1 MKFFYIIILM
11 IGFSFVRCTS
21 AKEVEKTQKNRVI
34 SSEEYSNCP
43 IPLQIGKLYG
53 RYADKE
59 EAKRIY
65 IEIAKLLHSICLGN
79 LNDLPDMIY
88 PQMGLFV
95 DAKAHWTREEVISD
109 LKNKDGYFNV
119 YFFDS
124 DRLDEKKGSKGNL
137 TIQQA
142 LVSSGGIFVDFH
154 FDSALESEL
163 QFRFSENPKNVRYL
177 INPIFGKFEGKWML
191 LRMF

>member
-1 MKFFYIIILM
+1 M
-11 IGFSFVRCTS
+11 IGFSFVRCAS
-21 AKEVEKTQKNRVI
+21 AKEAEKAEKNTII
-34 SSEEYSNCP
+34 SSKGNPNCP

-65 IEIAKLLHSICLGN
+65 VEIAKLLQSICLGN

-88 PQMGLFV
+88 PLMGLFV
-95 DAKAHWTREEVISD
+95 DAKAHWSREEVVSD
-109 LKNKDGYFNV
+109 LKKKDGYFNV

-124 DRLDEKKGSKGNL
+124 DLLDEKKGGKGNL

-142 LVSSGGIFVDFH
+142 LISSGGIFVDFH
-154 FDSALESEL
+154 FDSAIESEL

>member
-1 MKFFYIIILM
+1 MRLLYLIIL
-11 IGFSFVRCTS
+11 IVGFSFVGCNS
-21 AKEVEKTQKNRVI
+21 KVAMEKTPKTADIPPKENP
-34 SSEEYSNCP
+34 NCP

-65 IEIAKLLHSICLGN
+65 IEIEKLLRSICLGH
-79 LNDLPDMIY
+79 LNDLPDMIF
-88 PQMGLFV
+88 PKMGLFV
-95 DAKAHWTREEVISD
+95 DAKAHWTREEVVSD

-124 DRLDEKKGSKGNL
+124 DRLDEKKGSRGNL

-142 LVSSGGIFVDFH
+142 LVSSGGISIDFH